1 MIAWIDGS
9 AGASGD
15 MLLGALVDVGV
26 PLDVLRAPLDR
37 LDLGICLRSEDVTR
51 ASLAA
56 TRVHVDVDDT
66 SHSRHLPDVVGLLSR
81 LDPQVRDPAV
91 AVFTRLADAEAA
103 VHRIGRDEVHF
114 HEVGALDSIADVVAV
129 CAGFVHLACR
139 RVVCSTLHLGN
150 GTARSAH
157 GPIPVPVPAVVAL
170 LTGLAPVAA
179 GPAPFEATTP
189 TGAALLAHWV
199 DDWGPM
205 PAMTIES
212 SGSGAGARDLDE
224 IANALRIVRGTA
236 TASDVGTA
244 PSDQRPRDTRSDGA
258 S

>member
-26 PLDVLRAPLDR
+26 PIDVLRAPLDR
-37 LDLGICLRSEDVTR
+37 LDLGIGLRAEPVTR
-51 ASLAA
+51 ASLGG
-56 TRVHVDVDDT
+56 TRVHVDVEDAAEV
-66 SHSRHLPDVVGLLSR
+66 RHLPDVVELLAGLGPAIR
-81 LDPQVRDPAV
+81 EPAV
-91 AVFTRLADAEAA
+91 AVFTRLAEAEAS
-103 VHRIGRDEVHF
+103 VHRIARDEVHF

-129 CAGFVHLACR
+129 CAGFVHLDAAS
-139 RVVCSTLHLGN
+139 VVCSTLHLGN

-170 LTGLAPVAA
+170 LTGVAPVAA

-199 DDWGPM
+199 DAWGPM
-205 PAMTIES
+205 PAMTMDR
-212 SGSGAGARDLDE
+212 SGSGAGARDLVE
-224 IANALRIVRGTA
+224 VANALRIV
-236 TASDVGTA
+236 VGTPPFGETA
-244 PSDQRPRDTRSDGA
+244 RGTRSDA
-258 S
+258 PS